1 MSLFIDNIKILKFM
15 VFIIEKVIIMV
26 VMIINSIN
34 GFDDSYHD
42 NNDISSGYN
51 MLIDDESG

>member
-34 GFDDSYHD
+34 GFDNSYHD
-42 NNDISSGYN
+42 NNDTSSGYN